1 MTPEKLQKGAK
12 SWLFL
17 NQNCPIRPH
26 RHFCLSKVTQ
36 RALIGQKSKQT
47 KGNSCISCYFPVS
60 LKQALHAAESDVAK
74 KPNLNKSTNCA
85 NQREAGQRYE
95 LLVSSS
101 EPSNDFRN
109 PESDKNFPT
118 LNTKDKNRF
127 KVRYLTKIRLPLTNK
142 NVRSPNDL
150 ALAGQNMTGTDDDKP
165 QKRGQKNRGH
175 KNLRQKS
182 KSSKS
187 SSDKPEAETKIHRCD
202 EKRRQSIGSQETT
215 RRRNPK
221 APLGRP
227 VDSQQNPSQEK
238 SEK

>member
-1 MTPEKLQKGAK
+1 MTPEKIQKGAK

-60 LKQALHAAESDVAK
+60 LKQQALHVAESDVAK
-74 KPNLNKSTNCA
+74 KPNSNKSTNCA
-85 NQREAGQRYE
+85 NQREVGQRYE

-109 PESDKNFPT
+109 PKSDQNSPT

-150 ALAGQNMTGTDDDKP
+150 ALAGQNMTGTD
-165 QKRGQKNRGH
+165 KR
-175 KNLRQKS
+175 
-182 KSSKS
+182 
-187 SSDKPEAETKIHRCD
+187 
-202 EKRRQSIGSQETT
+202 
-215 RRRNPK
+215 
-221 APLGRP
+221 
-227 VDSQQNPSQEK
+227 
-238 SEK
+238 